1 MNHKRYETKGKCL
14 VCPDCAS
21 SDVDVKVW
29 ANASD
34 VANAVDLKEY
44 QDCEENAHC
53 NTCMSEQKH
62 LAVADFSVEK
72 K

>member
-1 MNHKRYETKGKCL
+1 MRNNTRL

-34 VANAVDLKEY
+34 VANGVVLQGYVDS
-44 QDCEENAHC
+44 EENAHC

-62 LAVADFSVEK
+62 LSIADFSVEEK
-72 K
+72 